1 MRNAVIRFPRALML
15 LAVKGLGPGWR
26 AGERGVIRV
35 RLFYCAIVL
44 MLFVPRS
51 AELGARKS

>member
-1 MRNAVIRFPRALML
+1 MPIAVIRFPES
-15 LAVKGLGPGWR
+15 VDVGTGLGPGWR

-51 AELGARKS
+51 AELGPRKS